1 MSFSRSA
8 GAKHFAL
15 WAATGCCHCQPGAL
29 SHPDISE
36 IWIQLTSNR
45 TIRIWKKKMITCC
58 RMEDVINSY
67 YTHFSLQHQDWSFII
82 IFPCNTWNFMAQPG
96 DLASY
101 GRSLM
106 MNVYHF
112 PSEVLKAFQVL
123 QQAKQIGVSEW
134 KTSMRLKEQQNV
146 QYTIWEFLRFGVT
159 SHRRYEKAS
168 EFSRFD
174 TGDMM

>member
-1 MSFSRSA
+1 MIRSMSFSRSA

-67 YTHFSLQHQDWSFII
+67 YTHFSLQDQDWSFII

-134 KTSMRLKEQQNV
+134 KTSTRLKETTKCTVYNLRKFE
-146 QYTIWEFLRFGVT
+146 IWGYIT
-159 SHRRYEKAS
+159 
-168 EFSRFD
+168 
-174 TGDMM
+174 